1 MKTVQHVGND
11 SGRADGP
18 GVRGLQRTA
27 VLAVVVAFLAAVGLV
42 LAPGA
47 RAATVPGDAW
57 VRAAHLV
64 PGLTGMDVVVRGTAG
79 SAPVELAANAV
90 YGDVAPYQR
99 LAPGTYTAEL
109 RPAGSPSDSAP
120 VLSGTFE
127 ATAGKAYTLAGLG
140 SLDSPRLATLVDDLT
155 PPPAGDVRVRVLP
168 AAGGAAQITVTAQDG
183 PVIADGAVF
192 GQPTAYADVPAG
204 RWTLDVQAAGLP
216 AATTAVDL
224 AAGGVYT
231 VVVVDDGG
239 ALDVRAVTDAA
250 GSAAMPVGG
259 AQTGGGG
266 TASAETAATGGVTGA
281 GLAAVLALGT
291 LLLAVTVRRRT
302 RGTL

>member
-1 MKTVQHVGND
+1 METVQHVGNIT
-11 SGRADGP
+11 GGIR
-18 GVRGLQRTA
+18 RR
-27 VLAVVVAFLAAVGLV
+27 VLALVGIIALLTAFGLAS
-42 LAPGA
+42 APGA

-64 PGLTGMDVVVRGTAG
+64 PGLAGMDVVVRGAAG
-79 SAPVELAANAV
+79 TAPVELAANAV

-99 LAPGTYTAEL
+99 LAPGTYSAEL
-109 RPAGSPSDSAP
+109 RPAGAPADSAP
-120 VLSGTFE
+120 VLSGTFDAE
-127 ATAGKAYTLAGLG
+127 AGKAYTLAGLG
-140 SLDSPRLATLVDDLT
+140 SLDSPRLATLQDDLT

-168 AAGGAAQITVTAQDG
+168 AAGGAAQVTVAAQNG

-204 RWTLDVQAAGLP
+204 SWTLDVSAAGLP
-216 AATTAVDL
+216 SATTAVDL

-239 ALDVRAVTDAA
+239 TLDVRAVTDAA
-250 GSAAMPVGG
+250 GMAAMPVGG

-266 TASAETAATGGVTGA
+266 TAQAASSPSPWAPGAPASTVT
-281 GLAAVLALGT
+281 VTALGA
-291 LLLAVTVRRRT
+291 LVLSLVVRRRV
-302 RGTL
+302 RSRV